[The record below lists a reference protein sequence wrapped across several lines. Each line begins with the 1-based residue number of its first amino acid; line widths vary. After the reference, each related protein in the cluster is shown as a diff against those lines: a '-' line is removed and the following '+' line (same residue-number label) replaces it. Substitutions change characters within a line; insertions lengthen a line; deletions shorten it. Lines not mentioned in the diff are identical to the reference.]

1 MGQLSGNRKILHC
14 EADKGKKSG
23 SWETWPLP
31 LRHPG
36 RSGQEEAWGSSWRGG
51 QPPVVQPTQEWRG
64 APRFPPYQ
72 ERPPGLPVWVRALA
86 GAPILTEKEG
96 FNLVVMAP
104 HMRSP
109 HIVNLGKQRVFCG
122 TAEGVPASPH
132 ASEPLIR
139 EPSGYKCQPWVR
151 HTGVPI
157 LILHLQAKCSSVPQ
171 RLSFLIWE
179 MGEVLRLASFQGLW

>member
-1 MGQLSGNRKILHC
+1 M
-14 EADKGKKSG
+14 
-23 SWETWPLP
+23 
-31 LRHPG
+31 
-36 RSGQEEAWGSSWRGG
+36 
-51 QPPVVQPTQEWRG
+51 VQPTHEWRG
-64 APRFPPYQ
+64 PPVSLLI
-72 ERPPGLPVWVRALA
+72 RRDPPELPVWVRALA
-86 GAPILTEKEG
+86 GAPILAEKEG

-132 ASEPLIR
+132 ASKPLIR

-157 LILHLQAKCSSVPQ
+157 LILHLQAECGSVPQ

-179 MGEVLRLASFQGLW
+179 MGKVLRLASFQGLW